1 MIENFIEYM
10 WYLLTTPLKKLKRS
24 LNKWYILC
32 KVYGRRF
39 DEVKEDI
46 LRARDEGMVATCCH
60 EMLPVHGADR
70 RLTRYDGE
78 HPENYRS
85 RIAMYEEVCKLGG
98 TNEGV
103 LLAVKTLGYT
113 APEHV
118 RANDK
123 TGFVHFTLDGSW
135 LLDGSRILESDTIEN
150 RWAEFYIVIGMD
162 ADEEH
167 PISFDILRKTVR
179 KWKEVGAKDNYFFR
193 YTLSI
198 REINSMSFLS
208 VLYKK
213 YLYYFDYL
221 KLDGMWELDG
231 SHVLD
236 AERNPYTTRIGYRYE
251 SGYELHE
258 AGLLAVAYCYACR
271 VVEEAVLKAAYS
283 FRAQYFEYLK
293 TDGTWQ
299 TDGSHVLDA
308 EVSPREMKWGT
319 IFRHQHEEELLLK
332 QAYQLPPCE
341 EEHSIRIAL
350 EQYRMVIDYF
360 SYLKLNGLW
369 MLNGSRLMDAQ
380 RTEYTTKQGYR
391 LGVEHTREYRVIW
404 HEQHNLIFLDGTW
417 SLDGSKIIDAWQKT
431 EVL

>member
-1 MIENFIEYM
+1 MA
-10 WYLLTTPLKKLKRS
+10 L
-24 LNKWYILC
+24 
-32 KVYGRRF
+32 
-39 DEVKEDI
+39 
-46 LRARDEGMVATCCH
+46 
-60 EMLPVHGADR
+60 
-70 RLTRYDGE
+70 
-78 HPENYRS
+78 
-85 RIAMYEEVCKLGG
+85 
-98 TNEGV
+98 
-103 LLAVKTLGYT
+103 
-113 APEHV
+113 
-118 RANDK
+118 
-123 TGFVHFTLDGSW
+123 
-135 LLDGSRILESDTIEN
+135 RILESDTIEN